1 MVESDSGSP
10 PDQAADRA
18 KAVAVKRRDETA
30 LPRITATGRGK
41 LAEQILDIAFAND
54 VKVRQDKEL
63 VDILDAYEV
72 DSPVPLEALGAVS
85 EILRYVYA
93 ANQKLAPAPSADEE
107 STGED
112 SAGEDSR
119 ENTDQ
124 ANANNDP
131 GEPDEEN

>member
-10 PDQAADRA
+10 PDQAADRT
-18 KAVAVKRRDETA
+18 KAVAVKRRDEAA

-93 ANQKLAPAPSADEE
+93 ANQKLAPATKNA
-107 STGED
+107 ED
-112 SAGEDSR
+112 SD
-119 ENTDQ
+119 ENADQ
-124 ANANNDP
+124 ANNDP
-131 GEPDEEN
+131 DEPDEEI

>member
-1 MVESDSGSP
+1 MVEGDSGSP
-10 PDQAADRA
+10 PDEVAERA

-41 LAEQILDIAFAND
+41 LAEQILDLAFANE

-63 VDILDAYEV
+63 VNILDAYEV

-93 ANQKLAPAPSADEE
+93 ANRKLAPTPPPDSNQEPAETPEDAATDKNQNDNQD
-107 STGED
+107 GE
-112 SAGEDSR
+112 
-119 ENTDQ
+119 N
-124 ANANNDP
+124 
-131 GEPDEEN
+131 

>member
-10 PDQAADRA
+10 PDQAADRT

-93 ANQKLAPAPSADEE
+93 ANHKLAPATKNA
-107 STGED
+107 ED
-112 SAGEDSR
+112 SD
-119 ENTDQ
+119 ENADQ
-124 ANANNDP
+124 ANNDP
-131 GEPDEEN
+131 DEPPDEPDEEN

>member
-10 PDQAADRA
+10 PDPAAERA
-18 KAVAVKRRDETA
+18 KAVAVKRRDESA

-93 ANQKLAPAPSADEE
+93 ANQKLAPATKDAEE
-107 STGED
+107 DAE
-112 SAGEDSR
+112 
-119 ENTDQ
+119 ENGPTTDPHE
-124 ANANNDP
+124 NAPD
-131 GEPDEEN
+131 EPDEEN

>member
-10 PDQAADRA
+10 PDAAAERA
-18 KAVAVKRRDETA
+18 KAVAVKRREEDA

-41 LAEQILDIAFAND
+41 LAEQILEIAFAND

-63 VDILDAYEV
+63 VNILDAYEV

-93 ANQKLAPAPSADEE
+93 ANQKLTPATDEAEDREDRDE
-107 STGED
+107 SETGD
-112 SAGEDSR
+112 RNTGP
-119 ENTDQ
+119 ENSNPDDPDQ
-124 ANANNDP
+124 GD
-131 GEPDEEN
+131 

>member
-93 ANQKLAPAPSADEE
+93 ANQKLAPAPSAGEE
-107 STGED
+107 SAGEE
-112 SAGEDSR
+112 SADEDSR

-124 ANANNDP
+124 ANNDP
-131 GEPDEEN
+131 DEPDEEN